1 MKNALSGVDY
11 VFHTAGVISIS
22 RGDWDKL
29 YRVNVVGT
37 RNVVEACLE
46 LKVRRL
52 VFTSSVHAFKE
63 SKKGT
68 PITEDLPLSPLYGDY
83 AKSKA
88 MATEEVIKGIK
99 RGLDAVIV
107 APTGIIGP
115 YDYKVSEMGTLIVNY
130 MKSKMFFYV
139 HGAYDFVDVRD
150 VAQGEILAME
160 KGKTG
165 EIYILSGDLIAI
177 EEILNTL
184 REISQ
189 KKILHICMPMFL
201 AQFASL
207 FTPTVARIT
216 KEKPLFTA
224 YSLQVIQSNSL
235 VSSKKAEEEL
245 GYKTRPIKESLR
257 DSYLWF
263 HEQNMLIST
272 KI

>member
-1 MKNALSGVDY
+1 
-11 VFHTAGVISIS
+11 
-22 RGDWDKL
+22 
-29 YRVNVVGT
+29 
-37 RNVVEACLE
+37 
-46 LKVRRL
+46 
-52 VFTSSVHAFKE
+52 
-63 SKKGT
+63 
-68 PITEDLPLSPLYGDY
+68 
-83 AKSKA
+83 
-88 MATEEVIKGIK
+88 
-99 RGLDAVIV
+99 
-107 APTGIIGP
+107 
-115 YDYKVSEMGTLIVNY
+115 
-130 MKSKMFFYV
+130 
-139 HGAYDFVDVRD
+139 
-150 VAQGEILAME
+150 
-160 KGKTG
+160 
-165 EIYILSGDLIAI
+165 LSGDQITI
-177 EEILNTL
+177 EEILDTL
-184 REISQ
+184 REVSQ